1 MPEDIVPVQVLDIL
15 KEYLLVKMFT
25 VTLTYVLLMILFKLS
40 IDRNR
45 NWAKRLE
52 IDLIMYPNISFFEK
66 IC

>member
-45 NWAKRLE
+45 NWA
-52 IDLIMYPNISFFEK
+52 
-66 IC
+66 